1 MKKAV
6 KYGVSTDRLTM
17 LPTFTRFHLI
27 NLKNLII
34 LLAFFV
40 AFITLANGF
49 FANYQVQR
57 NQLLK
62 HTLETNHAYT
72 QKLAAATNNFIE
84 AALQQLAYTAKIA
97 ENNLDNQTLLT
108 AEVERLHLQTSSFN
122 SVAIVNNEGYALAV
136 SPNTLGILGDKLVS
150 AGVLETLQAKK
161 PLVTTPYLSTVGNL
175 LVLISYPLL
184 DSSGNYLG
192 YVGGTIYLKEKS
204 ILNDLLGN
212 HFHKDGSYIYVVDKN
227 KKIIYHPSQKRVGS
241 YVENNE
247 AINSVVKSISGAT
260 QVTNSLGIEMLA
272 GFSPITTT
280 NWGVV
285 AQRPVT
291 ATLSS
296 LDDLMK
302 RVVYRTLPLALFTFF
317 IIWLLANY
325 ISRPLRQLATTA
337 KEMDS
342 PNAHT
347 NLTEVNSWY
356 FESKELKQAMLKGL
370 GLLNTQINQLKQDAA
385 TDPLTGAFNRR
396 SLQLLLKQLE
406 QKNIPFSV
414 LAIDIDHFKKVN
426 DTFGH
431 AAGDKALIELTQ
443 IMRQISRTE
452 DLIARTGGE
461 EFLLIL
467 PNTSSISA
475 QTIAERLRKL
485 VAQTQLDPIGSIQVS
500 IGIAT
505 LSANNNSSDEVLNQA
520 DEALYQ
526 AKRLG
531 RNRCEVYTL

>member
-1 MKKAV
+1 MHNK
-6 KYGVSTDRLTM
+6 
-17 LPTFTRFHLI
+17 LI

-34 LLAFFV
+34 LLAFSV
-40 AFITLANGF
+40 AFITLTNGF
-49 FANYQVQR
+49 YANYQVQKS
-57 NQLLK
+57 QLIK
-62 HTLETNHAYT
+62 HSLDTNHAYA
-72 QKLAAATNNFIE
+72 QKLAAATDNFIN
-84 AALQQLAYTAKIA
+84 AAHQQLAFAARIIEK
-97 ENNLDNQTLLT
+97 NLDNQALIMRE
-108 AEVERLHLQTSSFN
+108 AERIHLQTASFN
-122 SVAIVNNEGYALAV
+122 SVIIANNQGIALAT
-136 SPNTLGILGDKLVS
+136 SPNTLGIIGGKILSIGAQEALK
-150 AGVLETLQAKK
+150 AQK
-161 PLVTTPYLSTVGNL
+161 PLVSTPYLSSVGNL
-175 LVLISYPLL
+175 LVLISAPMF

-204 ILNDLLGN
+204 ILNDLLGK
-212 HFHKDGSYIYVVDKN
+212 HFHKDGSYIYVIDKS
-227 KKIIYHPSQKRVGS
+227 KRIIYHPSQKRVGS
-241 YVENNE
+241 YIENNKV
-247 AINSVVKSISGAT
+247 INSVIKNISGSA

-272 GFSPITTT
+272 GFSPITTA

-291 ATLSS
+291 ATLSP

-302 RVVYRTLPLALFTFF
+302 RVIYRTLPLALFTFF

-342 PNAHT
+342 PSAHSSLA
-347 NLTEVNSWY
+347 NVRSWY

-370 GLLNTQINQLKQDAA
+370 ELLNIQINQLKEDAA

-396 SLQLLLKQLE
+396 SLQLLLERLK
-406 QKNIPFSV
+406 QKNIYFSV

-431 AAGDKALIELTQ
+431 PAGDQALIILTQ
-443 IMRQISRTE
+443 LMRKASR
-452 DLIARTGGE
+452 DQDIIARTGGE

-467 PNTSSISA
+467 PNTASETA
-475 QTIAERLRKL
+475 LTIAERLRVK
-485 VAQTQLDPIGSIQVS
+485 VANTQIDPIGSIQVS

-505 LSANNNSSDEVLNQA
+505 SPENVVSTETTLNQA

-526 AKRLG
+526 AKKSG
-531 RNRCEVYTL
+531 RNRCVVFTLTD

>member
-1 MKKAV
+1 MVNKIMQNK
-6 KYGVSTDRLTM
+6 L
-17 LPTFTRFHLI
+17 L

-34 LLAFFV
+34 LLAFSV
-40 AFITLANGF
+40 AFITLTNGF
-49 FANYQVQR
+49 YANYRVQKS
-57 NQLLK
+57 QLIK
-62 HTLETNHAYT
+62 HSLDTNHSYA
-72 QKLAAATNNFIE
+72 QKLAAATDNFIE
-84 AALQQLAYTAKIA
+84 SALQQLAYTAKIV
-97 ENNLDNQTLLT
+97 EKNLDNPSLLT
-108 AEVERLHLQTSSFN
+108 AEAERLHQQTSSFN
-122 SVAIVNNEGYALAV
+122 SVAIVNKEGIALAA
-136 SPNTLGILGDKLVS
+136 SPNTLGILGGKLVS
-150 AGVLETLQAKK
+150 AGVLETLAAKK
-161 PLVTTPYLSTVGNL
+161 PLVSTPYLSTVGNL

-204 ILNDLLGN
+204 ILNDLLGK

-227 KKIIYHPSQKRVGS
+227 KRIIYHPNPKQVGS
-241 YVENNE
+241 YIENNE
-247 AINSVVKSISGAT
+247 AINSVTKNISGSA

-317 IIWLLANY
+317 IIWLFANY

-385 TDPLTGAFNRR
+385 TDPLTGVFNRR

-406 QKNIPFSV
+406 QKGIPFSV
-414 LAIDIDHFKKVN
+414 LAVDIDHFKKVN

-443 IMRQISRTE
+443 MMRQISREE
-452 DLIARTGGE
+452 DLVARTGGE

-467 PNTSSISA
+467 PNTTSSSA
-475 QTIAERLRKL
+475 QAIAERLRKL
-485 VAQTQLDPIGSIQVS
+485 VAQTQIEPIGSIQVS

-505 LSANNNSSDEVLNQA
+505 SLESNFSTDLVLAQA
-520 DEALYQ
+520 DQALYQ
-526 AKRLG
+526 AKKSG
-531 RNRCEVYTL
+531 RNRCIVFSPTV

>member
-1 MKKAV
+1 MVNKIMQNK
-6 KYGVSTDRLTM
+6 L
-17 LPTFTRFHLI
+17 L

-34 LLAFFV
+34 LLAFSV
-40 AFITLANGF
+40 AFITLTNGF
-49 FANYQVQR
+49 YANYRVQKS
-57 NQLLK
+57 QLIK
-62 HTLETNHAYT
+62 HSLDTNHSYA
-72 QKLAAATNNFIE
+72 QKLAAATDNFII
-84 AALQQLAYTAKIA
+84 AAHQQLAFAARIIEK
-97 ENNLDNQTLLT
+97 NLDNQLLIMSE
-108 AEVERLHLQTSSFN
+108 AERIHLQTASFN
-122 SVAIVNNEGYALAV
+122 SVTIVNNQGFALAT
-136 SPNTLGILGDKLVS
+136 SPNTLGIIGKKLQSIGAQEALKAQKPMISTPYISTADNFLILVS
-150 AGVLETLQAKK
+150 S
-161 PLVTTPYLSTVGNL
+161 PLFSKEGK
-175 LVLISYPLL
+175 
-184 DSSGNYLG
+184 YLG

-204 ILNDLLGN
+204 ILNDLLGK

-227 KKIIYHPSQKRVGS
+227 KRIIYHPNPKQVGS
-241 YVENNE
+241 YIENNE
-247 AINSVVKSISGAT
+247 AINSVTKNISGSA

-317 IIWLLANY
+317 IIWLFANY

-385 TDPLTGAFNRR
+385 TDPLTGVFNRR

-406 QKNIPFSV
+406 QKGIPFSV
-414 LAIDIDHFKKVN
+414 LAVDIDHFKKVN

-443 IMRQISRTE
+443 MMRQISREE
-452 DLIARTGGE
+452 DLVARTGGE

-467 PNTSSISA
+467 PNTTSSSA
-475 QTIAERLRKL
+475 QAIAERLRKL
-485 VAQTQLDPIGSIQVS
+485 VAQTQIEPIGSIQVS

-505 LSANNNSSDEVLNQA
+505 SLESNFSTDLVLAQA
-520 DEALYQ
+520 DQALYQ
-526 AKRLG
+526 AKKSG
-531 RNRCEVYTL
+531 RNRCIVFSPTV